1 MNLIIDLGNTRL
13 KLALFEG
20 DKLLKIHKLD
30 ESELDDF
37 IQELD
42 LDKVERVIVSSVIAS
57 DSPVE
62 EKLNALGLKLYRVR
76 PLLES
81 YPFKSKYSTPDTL
94 GEDRICNA
102 IAAAHMFPGKNVL
115 SIDLGTCNKYDMLD
129 ANGVYQG
136 GSISPGFEMSL
147 KAMHE
152 HTGRL
157 PMLETER
164 PEEWLGT
171 STEKAMLTGAY
182 FGIIGEINYFIEQY
196 GEKFSDLRVLLTGG
210 FSLYFEKALK
220 NHIFADPNLTLRGM
234 NELLKS
240 LEDK

>member
-1 MNLIIDLGNTRL
+1 
-13 KLALFEG
+13 
-20 DKLLKIHKLD
+20 
-30 ESELDDF
+30 
-37 IQELD
+37 
-42 LDKVERVIVSSVIAS
+42 
-57 DSPVE
+57 
-62 EKLNALGLKLYRVR
+62 
-76 PLLES
+76 
-81 YPFKSKYSTPDTL
+81 
-94 GEDRICNA
+94 
-102 IAAAHMFPGKNVL
+102 
-115 SIDLGTCNKYDMLD
+115 
-129 ANGVYQG
+129 
-136 GSISPGFEMSL
+136 
-147 KAMHE
+147 MHE
-152 HTGRL
+152 YTGRL
-157 PMLETER
+157 PMLEAER